1 MLVSYTRC
9 KREKKQ
15 SIVGSAMEIRPRIAL
30 VTDSGTNV
38 PAALIE
44 RYGIYCAYLSVNY
57 ADAQYRE
64 VIEISTQ
71 EVYERFGEE
80 IPRTSTPSPQDV
92 EDCIERAVSDGH
104 THVLCVLTSSGLS
117 STCSMME
124 TVLATHPE
132 VMSHVVDTKSIG
144 AGGGISVLYAAE
156 LIEQGLSF
164 EEICLRVEEV
174 VRRSHVY
181 FLVDT
186 LDNLYKG
193 GRINKAVYSLGSVL
207 NLKPV
212 ITCNATG
219 HYVVAAKTRGRA
231 KALKR
236 QIELVKRDIGDAVRY
251 RIGFASGIT
260 PDRAELFAH
269 VKEAF
274 SGAEDIRDYGDVS
287 PALITHTGPGLV
299 GICCQVLA

>member
-1 MLVSYTRC
+1 
-9 KREKKQ
+9 
-15 SIVGSAMEIRPRIAL
+15 MEVKPSIAL
-30 VTDSGTNV
+30 ITDSGTNV
-38 PAALIE
+38 PTELIE
-44 RYGIYCAYLSVNY
+44 RFGIYCAYLSVNY
-57 ADAQYRE
+57 HDEQYRE
-64 VIEISTQ
+64 VVDISTQ
-71 EVYERFGEE
+71 EVYERFAEE
-80 IPRTSTPSPQDV
+80 IPQTSTPSPQEV
-92 EDCIERAVSDGH
+92 EACVAQAIADGH
-104 THVLCVLTSSGLS
+104 THLLCVMTSSGLS
-117 STCSMME
+117 STCNLFE
-124 TVLATHPE
+124 TILAQHPE
-132 VMSHVVDTKSIG
+132 IASYVVDTKSIG

-156 LIEQGLSF
+156 LIEQGLPF
-164 EEICLRVEEV
+164 EDICARVSAAALH
-174 VRRSHVY
+174 SHVY

-193 GRINKAVYSLGSVL
+193 GRINKAVYSLGSIL

-219 HYVVAAKTRGRA
+219 HYVVAAKTRGRV

-236 QIELVKRDIGDAVRY
+236 QIELVKRDIGDAARY

-269 VKEAF
+269 VKEVFA
-274 SGAEDIRDYGDVS
+274 GAEDIRDYGDVS